1 MNWPVAGW
9 PKQTESN
16 PELWPSWMLRT
27 EVFTQAANGWT
38 GEPQVN
44 LGYRWT
50 ARKTPADNAWRA
62 VCWSPEKRLFC
73 AVASSG
79 TGNRVMISPD
89 GETWVTSPASS
100 DSTWVAVCWAR
111 ELGIFCAVSS
121 DSPTLIMTSPDGK
134 TWTQRASIVDATL
147 NDVCW
152 SPRLGLLCAV
162 GGTATGGG
170 IYTSPDGGTWTKRTY
185 PWTADEITGIC
196 WSPYLNLFATVA
208 SSSSTNSISTSPD
221 GITWTGR
228 TGSATTGTGSKV
240 LWLDGPNI
248 FYRHDTSGTIVNT
261 SSDGITWSIG
271 AMPATGVSCM
281 AWCKSL
287 GRLAAGLGGGVAR
300 FRVAVSPFVG
310 FQGTTWSQQS
320 YPVGRA
326 ASVNLIWR
334 GMCYSPELRR
344 FVAVAINGTGVRVA
358 TSP

>member
-1 MNWPVAGW
+1 
-9 PKQTESN
+9 
-16 PELWPSWMLRT
+16 
-27 EVFTQAANGWT
+27 
-38 GEPQVN
+38 
-44 LGYRWT
+44 
-50 ARKTPADNAWRA
+50 
-62 VCWSPEKRLFC
+62 
-73 AVASSG
+73 
-79 TGNRVMISPD
+79 
-89 GETWVTSPASS
+89 
-100 DSTWVAVCWAR
+100 
-111 ELGIFCAVSS
+111 
-121 DSPTLIMTSPDGK
+121 
-134 TWTQRASIVDATL
+134 
-147 NDVCW
+147 
-152 SPRLGLLCAV
+152 
-162 GGTATGGG
+162 
-170 IYTSPDGGTWTKRTY
+170 
-185 PWTADEITGIC
+185 
-196 WSPYLNLFATVA
+196 LFATVA